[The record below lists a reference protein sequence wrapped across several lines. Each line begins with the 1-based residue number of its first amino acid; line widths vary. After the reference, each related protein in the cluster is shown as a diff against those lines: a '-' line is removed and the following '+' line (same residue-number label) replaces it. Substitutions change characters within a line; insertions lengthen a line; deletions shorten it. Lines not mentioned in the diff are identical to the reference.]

1 MSYSNSPLVGSHI
14 YRSPNHSGRRV
25 YPITRISIH
34 CVVGQC
40 TVETLGNIFK
50 NTSLEASSN
59 YGIGK
64 DGTIGMFV
72 DEENRSWCTSSY
84 DNDQRAVTIE
94 VASDTYD
101 PYRVT
106 DAAYKSL
113 VKLVADIAKRNGKK
127 KVLWFGDR
135 SKTLNYKPAS
145 DEIVLTV
152 HRWFANKS
160 CPGDY
165 LYNLHTQIA
174 KEATALIAGGG
185 AISSPS
191 STSASK
197 NQNGSSIR
205 GANKVTLTFDCLAQ
219 SGYTNSGNQVK
230 TLQRMLNVLSCRGIN
245 GGSLTVDGIFG
256 ANTDHA
262 VKIFQKAKG
271 LTVDGIV
278 GKNTWKALLGCN

>member
-1 MSYSNSPLVGSHI
+1 MSYSNSSLVGSNI

-40 TVETLGNIFK
+40 TIESLGNIFK
-50 NTSLEASSN
+50 NSSIEASSN
-59 YGIGK
+59 YGIDK
-64 DGTIGMFV
+64 DGKIGLFV
-72 DEENRSWCTSSY
+72 DEANRSWCTSSY

-101 PYRVT
+101 PYRVR
-106 DAAYKSL
+106 DAAYNSL

-135 SKTLNYKPAS
+135 EKTLNYSPAS

-174 KEATALIAGGG
+174 KEATALIAGSGS
-185 AISSPS
+185 ISSPS
-191 STSASK
+191 FSSGST
-197 NQNGSSIR
+197 NQNGSST
-205 GANKVTLTFDCLAQ
+205 GGTNTVTLTFDYLAQ
-219 SGYTNSGNQVK
+219 SGYTSSGEQVK
-230 TLQRMLNVLSCRGIN
+230 TLQRLLNSLSCRGLN
-245 GGSLTVDGIFG
+245 GGSLAVDGLFG

-262 VKIFQKAKG
+262 VKVFQKAKG

-278 GKNTWKALLGCN
+278 GKDTWKALLCGN

>member
-1 MSYSNSPLVGSHI
+1 MSYSNSSLVGSNV

-40 TVETLGNIFK
+40 TIESLGSIFK
-50 NTSLEASSN
+50 NPSIEASSN
-59 YGIGK
+59 YGIDK
-64 DGTIGMFV
+64 DGKIGLFV
-72 DEENRSWCTSSY
+72 DEANRSWCTSSY

-101 PYRVT
+101 PYRVR
-106 DAAYKSL
+106 DAAYNSL

-135 SKTLNYKPAS
+135 EKTFNYSPAS

-174 KEATALIAGGG
+174 KEATALIAGSGS
-185 AISSPS
+185 ISSPS
-191 STSASK
+191 SSSGST
-197 NQNGSSIR
+197 NQNGSST
-205 GANKVTLTFDCLAQ
+205 GGTNTVTLTFDYLAQ
-219 SGYTNSGNQVK
+219 SGYTSSGEQVK
-230 TLQRMLNVLSCRGIN
+230 TLQRLLNSLSCRGLN
-245 GGSLTVDGIFG
+245 GGSLAVDGLFG

-262 VKIFQKAKG
+262 VKVFQKAKG

-278 GKNTWKALLGCN
+278 GKDTWKALLCGN

>member
-1 MSYSNSPLVGSHI
+1 MSYSNSSLVGSNV
-14 YRSPNHSGRRV
+14 YRSPNHSGKRV

-40 TVETLGNIFK
+40 YIETLGNIFK
-50 NTSLEASSN
+50 STSIEASSN

-64 DGTIGMFV
+64 DGKIGLFV
-72 DEENRSWCTSSY
+72 DEANRSWCTSSY
-84 DNDQRAVTIE
+84 DNDNRAVTIE
-94 VASDTYD
+94 VASDTYA

-127 KVLWFGDR
+127 KVLWFGDKA
-135 SKTLNYKPAS
+135 KTLNYKPAS

-165 LYNLHTQIA
+165 LYNLHSQIA
-174 KEATALIAGGG
+174 TEATKLIASGGTVS
-185 AISSPS
+185 APS
-191 STSASK
+191 SSSAST
-197 NQNGSSIR
+197 NQNGSSN
-205 GANKVTLTFDCLAQ
+205 GGTKTVTLTFYYLAQ
-219 SGYTNSGNQVK
+219 SGYTNSGDQVK
-230 TLQRMLNVLSCRGIN
+230 TLQRLLNSLSCRGIN

-262 VKIFQKAKG
+262 VKAFQKAKG
-271 LTVDGIV
+271 LTADGIV
-278 GKNTWKALLGCN
+278 GKATWKALLGAN

>member
-1 MSYSNSPLVGSHI
+1 MSYSNSSLVGSNI

-40 TVETLGNIFK
+40 TIESLGNIFK
-50 NTSLEASSN
+50 NSSIEASSN
-59 YGIGK
+59 YGIDK
-64 DGTIGMFV
+64 DGKIGLFV
-72 DEENRSWCTSSY
+72 DEANRSWCTSSY
-84 DNDQRAVTIE
+84 DNDQRAITIE

-101 PYRVT
+101 PYRVR
-106 DAAYKSL
+106 DAAYNSL
-113 VKLVADIAKRNGKK
+113 VKLVADIARRNGKK

-135 SKTLNYKPAS
+135 EKTLNYSPAS

-174 KEATALIAGGG
+174 KEATALIAGSGS
-185 AISSPS
+185 ISSPS
-191 STSASK
+191 SSSGST
-197 NQNGSSIR
+197 NQNGSST
-205 GANKVTLTFDCLAQ
+205 GGTNTVTLTFDYLAQ
-219 SGYTNSGNQVK
+219 SGYTSSGEQVK
-230 TLQRMLNVLSCRGIN
+230 TLQRLLNSLSCRGLN
-245 GGSLTVDGIFG
+245 GGSLAVDGLFG

-262 VKIFQKAKG
+262 VKVFQKAKG
-271 LTVDGIV
+271 LAVDGIV
-278 GKNTWKALLGCN
+278 GKDTWKALLCGN

>member
-1 MSYSNSPLVGSHI
+1 MSYSNSSLVGSNI

-40 TVETLGNIFK
+40 TIESLGNIFK
-50 NTSLEASSN
+50 NPSIEASSN
-59 YGIGK
+59 YGIDK
-64 DGTIGMFV
+64 DGKIGLFV
-72 DEENRSWCTSSY
+72 DEANRSWCTSSY

-101 PYRVT
+101 PYRIR
-106 DAAYKSL
+106 DAAYNSL

-135 SKTLNYKPAS
+135 EKTLNYSPAS

-174 KEATALIAGGG
+174 KEATALIAGSGS
-185 AISSPS
+185 ISSPS
-191 STSASK
+191 SSSGST
-197 NQNGSSIR
+197 NQNGSST
-205 GANKVTLTFDCLAQ
+205 GGTNTVTLTFDYLAQ
-219 SGYTNSGNQVK
+219 SGYTSFGEQVK
-230 TLQRMLNVLSCRGIN
+230 TLQRLLNSLSCRGLN
-245 GGSLTVDGIFG
+245 GGSLAVDGLFG

-262 VKIFQKAKG
+262 VKVFQKAKG

-278 GKNTWKALLGCN
+278 GKDTWKALLCGN